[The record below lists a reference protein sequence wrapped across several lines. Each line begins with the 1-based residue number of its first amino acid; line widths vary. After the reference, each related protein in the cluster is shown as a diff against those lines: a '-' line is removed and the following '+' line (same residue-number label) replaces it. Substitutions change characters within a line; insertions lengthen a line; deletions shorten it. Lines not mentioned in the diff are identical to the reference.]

1 MFPYN
6 RYFILIVTTIFLAFS
21 LAVTAS
27 HRIVGNRIDT
37 NCSREVGAPPTEF
50 SFIRD
55 VGEDPDGVRY

>member
-37 NCSREVGAPPTEF
+37 NCSREVG
-50 SFIRD
+50 
-55 VGEDPDGVRY
+55 EDPDGVRY

>member
-6 RYFILIVTTIFLAFS
+6 KYFILIVTTTFLAFS

-27 HRIVGNRIDT
+27 TRIVGNRIDT
-37 NCSREVGAPPTEF
+37 DCSREVRAPPTEF

-55 VGEDPDGVRY
+55 VGEHPDGVPH